1 MVSFRLTDSEDIEI
15 LLNFIKNFYGLSSY
29 PFDEDKVRES
39 VANLINN
46 NNLGRIWIIE
56 YDSKA
61 IGYIILTFGYSIEY
75 KGRDAFIDEFYIEEE
90 YRGRGIG
97 KETMDFI
104 VKESLELEIKALH
117 LEVEKDNERAKNLY
131 LKYNFTDNGRTL
143 MTRWID
149 E

>member
-90 YRGRGIG
+90 YRGIG

>member
-90 YRGRGIG
+90 YRGIG

-143 MTRWID
+143 MTRWIN

>member
-1 MVSFRLTDSEDIEI
+1 MVSFRLTDPEDIEI

-90 YRGRGIG
+90 YRGIG

>member
-90 YRGRGIG
+90 YRGRG